1 MRIRTLLG
9 SSRVTYTHTEKTH
22 LQKYIL
28 LPVGNCLPPLQLMQN
43 TQVLQPFLNVQEC
56 ISQDRLGVFF
66 FKLIMIQAN

>member
-43 TQVLQPFLNVQEC
+43 TQVLTSKNALAKTN
-56 ISQDRLGVFF
+56 GFF